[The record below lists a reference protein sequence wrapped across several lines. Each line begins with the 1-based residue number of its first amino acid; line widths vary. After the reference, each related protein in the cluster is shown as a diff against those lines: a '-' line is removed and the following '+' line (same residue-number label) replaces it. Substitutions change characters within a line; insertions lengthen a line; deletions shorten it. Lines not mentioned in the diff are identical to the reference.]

1 MLGATQFTRL
11 KQRVLR
17 NIYARPR
24 HLRWLEMAPLAVQ
37 EADIKARRNY
47 FFCQVPCALLAVCA
61 HAIAKH
67 LGWLASR
74 PEFGLLLLLI
84 SMMALAW
91 PVHFF
96 RLTLAA
102 HRNVANTTGSLA
114 FRLRMLAVI
123 GFSLIGLISILFA
136 GAIGFV
142 IYAAKAT

>member
-1 MLGATQFTRL
+1 
-11 KQRVLR
+11 
-17 NIYARPR
+17 
-24 HLRWLEMAPLAVQ
+24 MAPLAVQ

-47 FFCQVPCALLAVCA
+47 FFWQVPCAVLAACA
-61 HAIAKH
+61 HAAAKH

-74 PEFGLLLLLI
+74 PELGLFLLLI
-84 SMMALAW
+84 GMMALVW

-123 GFSLIGLISILFA
+123 GFILIGLINILLA

-142 IYAAKAT
+142 MYAAKAT